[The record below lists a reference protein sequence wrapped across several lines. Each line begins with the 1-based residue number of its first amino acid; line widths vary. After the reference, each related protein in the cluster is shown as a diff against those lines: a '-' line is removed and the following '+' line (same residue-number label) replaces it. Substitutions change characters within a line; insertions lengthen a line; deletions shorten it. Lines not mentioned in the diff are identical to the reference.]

1 MERKAKNIME
11 IIEHEEY
18 DAEDLAREL
27 KNTLKQKE
35 ELREYE
41 DFLRE
46 RLAQLAI
53 DQEGKILVTAYGAFK
68 AEWKPGNLRWDKQ
81 RLAQEV
87 YRRAQAGEFSHDKAT
102 GEIVGEP
109 EWRVFQ
115 AFKEFFDFT
124 PRKTPLK
131 KYDIDIDEFA
141 EKTTEGKWAC
151 RIL

>member
-1 MERKAKNIME
+1 MEFV
-11 IIEHEEY
+11 EHEEL
-18 DAEDLAREL
+18 DPEDLAREL
-27 KNTLKQKE
+27 KKTLKQKE

-41 DFLRE
+41 EFLRE
-46 RLAQLAI
+46 RLAQLAL
-53 DQEGKILVTAYGAFK
+53 DQEGKILTTNYGAFR
-68 AEWKPGNLRWDKQ
+68 AEWKPGNLKWDKAG
-81 RLAQEV
+81 LAHEV

-115 AFKEFFDFT
+115 ALKEFFDFT

-131 KYDIDIDEFA
+131 KYGIDIDEFA
-141 EKTTEGKWAC
+141 EKTSDGKWAC